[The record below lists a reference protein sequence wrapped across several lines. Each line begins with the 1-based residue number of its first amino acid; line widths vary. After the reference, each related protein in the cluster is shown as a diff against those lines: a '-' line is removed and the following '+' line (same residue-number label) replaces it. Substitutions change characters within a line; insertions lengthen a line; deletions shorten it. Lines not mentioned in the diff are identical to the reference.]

1 MPCRQKLPIHERK
14 AHYEFIGLVSMLTD
28 LASLAPNEIGLPP
41 KAAAA
46 VAPSKNVSAL
56 VHHSRMASRFLARAK
71 AASVA
76 LPL

>member
-56 VHHSRMASRFLARAK
+56 VHHSSPLTNSACVD
-71 AASVA
+71 SVA
-76 LPL
+76 FG